1 MSIREQERRQKESER
16 RIDERMRAADK
27 HVRGN
32 ILARQKAADRRADDV
47 IKRIEKGGVDPRPLP
62 SLREDSMASM
72 ESMPSMES
80 SPSMESIES
89 AETVSGVA
97 GEAEA
102 NGMQEDMPLEG
113 SYPTTRRAP
122 ERTSPRGRPKRRTL
136 EGDPHQHN
144 ERKAGEMAQQMTG
157 DTGSGGDMNLH
168 AERKVEQM
176 GDQMFEDESFDQ
188 RESTASSSA
197 SALFGV
203 AVHPD

>member
-1 MSIREQERRQKESER
+1 
-16 RIDERMRAADK
+16 MRAADR

-32 ILARQKAADRRADDV
+32 ILARQKAADRRANEV
-47 IKRIEKGGVDPRPLP
+47 IERIEKGGVDPRPLP

-89 AETVSGVA
+89 AEPVSDVA

-102 NGMQEDMPLEG
+102 DEMQEDMPLEG
-113 SYPTTRRAP
+113 IVPYDPASAGEDLAQRA
-122 ERTSPRGRPKRRTL
+122 TDDTDAG
-136 EGDPHQHN
+136 GDPHQHN
-144 ERKAGEMAQQMTG
+144 ERKASEMARQMTE

-176 GDQMFEDESFDQ
+176 GDQMFDD
-188 RESTASSSA
+188 
-197 SALFGV
+197 
-203 AVHPD
+203 